1 MSLGDIYN
9 SRRFSLYDSFLFNFY
24 RERFSYFINRDVQI
38 INLFSVDP
46 INTHHLSDI
55 RPLTSDEIIGR
66 LKFYLGISNDYKLLI
81 LPNRFSAYYLLFF
94 TTTDVGDEVLTPAP
108 VPYFVKQ
115 YSDLL
120 SLDVKLM
127 ETNSAEDFNIP
138 LRRDVEDSLTPR
150 TKLLYFSEPNFS
162 GSIIYP
168 KESLERMLFISRNYQ
183 LFLAVDESLSH
194 LVRNP
199 KGFVFLKD
207 LSVNNERVIRLNNF
221 LRDFSLG
228 DSTIIVFHETLSSKI
243 ELIASDLFPVTPY
256 DLSLIDYF
264 LENSSKLI
272 DKRLAEIEQNRAII
286 QNFIES
292 REDVTAAYSNSISS
306 IFLKLPV
313 PSADTFV
320 EWLLCE
326 YNRDKRTVFVAPS
339 VFFHSDQYEDEGE
352 VLIDYRY
359 LNPEI
364 LEEGLDILQDAL
376 NQYLGL
382 EAVKEAEE

>member
-1 MSLGDIYN
+1 MSIGDIYN

-55 RPLTSDEIIGR
+55 RPLTTDEVVRR
-66 LKFYLGISNDYKLLI
+66 LKLYFGISNEYKLLI

-94 TTTDVGDEVLTPAP
+94 TTADVGDEVLTPAP
-108 VPYFVKQ
+108 VPYFIKQ
-115 YSDLL
+115 YTDIL
-120 SLDVKLM
+120 SLGAKLI
-127 ETNSAEDFNIP
+127 ETNSAEDFDLP
-138 LRRDVEDSLTPR
+138 LRRDVEDVLTPR
-150 TKLLYFSEPNFS
+150 TRLFYFSEPGFS
-162 GSIIYP
+162 GSILYP
-168 KESLERMLFISRNYQ
+168 RESLERMLFISRNYQ
-183 LFLAVDESLSH
+183 LFLAVDETLSH
-194 LVRNP
+194 LVRDP
-199 KGFVFLKD
+199 KSLVFLKD
-207 LSVNNERVIRLNNF
+207 ISINNERVIRVNNF

-228 DSTIIVFHETLSSKI
+228 DLTIVVYHETLSSKI
-243 ELIASDLFPVTPY
+243 ETIASDLFPVTPY
-256 DLSLIDYF
+256 ELSLIDYF
-264 LENSSKLI
+264 LNNSSKMLHS
-272 DKRLAEIEQNRAII
+272 RFEEIEQNRAII
-286 QNFIES
+286 QNFIDN
-292 REDVTAAYSNSISS
+292 REDVSATYSNSISS

-313 PSADTFV
+313 PNADTFV

-339 VFFHSDQYEDEGE
+339 VFFHSDEYEDEGE

-376 NQYLGL
+376 DRYLGL
-382 EAVKEAEE
+382 EAVK